1 MYIFT
6 GVKFKNINKVIS
18 NYIFIIKFMSGLIT
32 VTGNIASMWIKW
44 YLIHFTLVNYVVVLQ
59 LK

>member
-32 VTGNIASMWIKW
+32 GNIASMWIKW

-59 LK
+59 LI